1 MTEFTFLGELS
12 LSAHKNTRFTQKS
25 QLQEKYQLHCQIWG
39 SCNWGSESDI
49 GLASFRL
56 RENQCM

>member
-25 QLQEKYQLHCQIWG
+25 QLQEKYQCIAKFGVHV
-39 SCNWGSESDI
+39 I
-49 GLASFRL
+49 GVQNLT
-56 RENQCM
+56 